1 MCDEIKNNKFSAT
14 LFKLIEAE
22 EEVKIV
28 WKKVREDMIKCIGVE
43 NIILKIIDICFDNF
57 IQMVTALRIYHDDDG
72 KWFMKCGDEIESIPI
87 YEGFE
92 LNIEHF
98 IYEQAYNMLQRK
110 FNRPF
115 FMIDQV
121 LINFYENM
129 GNKKADLV

>member
-1 MCDEIKNNKFSAT
+1 
-14 LFKLIEAE
+14 
-22 EEVKIV
+22 
-28 WKKVREDMIKCIGVE
+28 
-43 NIILKIIDICFDNF
+43 
-57 IQMVTALRIYHDDDG
+57 
-72 KWFMKCGDEIESIPI
+72 
-87 YEGFE
+87 